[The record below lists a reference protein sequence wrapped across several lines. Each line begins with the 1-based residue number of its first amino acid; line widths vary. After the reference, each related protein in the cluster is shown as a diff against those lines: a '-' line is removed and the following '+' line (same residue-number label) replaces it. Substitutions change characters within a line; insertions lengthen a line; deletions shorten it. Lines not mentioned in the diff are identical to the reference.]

1 MATGDVKT
9 FTFDYG
15 TLKFKVTAT
24 DNGNGTVK
32 FAITCLSGSADVNAL
47 YLDNGDPDA
56 VIFNLGGS
64 LNMNGTGD

>member
-24 DNGNGTVK
+24 DNGNGTSQIRDYVFERICRRK
-32 FAITCLSGSADVNAL
+32 R
-47 YLDNGDPDA
+47 A
-56 VIFNLGGS
+56 VS
-64 LNMNGTGD
+64 